1 MADNVA
7 TNFLSSVK
15 AKGRKAMN
23 WLKGIINRVRRGSK
37 PPSDSRRELMT
48 DRNTG
53 VIRLPSIGRMYLF
66 TYDPKWEKKLPWYD
80 VYPLVI
86 PFDYAKGGFY
96 GINLHYLP
104 PNDRADLLIRLIK
117 AQGIGQLNEKLRL
130 RLSYDVI
137 TRFGPAKPC
146 IKRYLYT
153 QVRG

>member
-66 TYDPKWEKKLPWYD
+66 MYDPKWEKKLPWYD

-86 PFDYAKGGFY
+86 PFDYAKDTSNY
-96 GINLHYLP
+96 YH
-104 PNDRADLLIRLIK
+104 
-117 AQGIGQLNEKLRL
+117 
-130 RLSYDVI
+130 
-137 TRFGPAKPC
+137 RFPWKWKNHTFIQAFKF
-146 IKRYLYT
+146 R
-153 QVRG
+153 